1 MNKQFLSALLALF
14 SGAVSTT
21 ALAQHIHVLQEADG
35 VVVTIEN
42 PKKYLLIP
50 IEEERGEVKMRL
62 ETGSPADTWMDVR
75 LAQLSTDYYV
85 PLRLPEGEK
94 AVVRFSEVTPQASAF
109 RNFKLADEWNVKN
122 SDYYRPLYHHT
133 PSYGWMNDP
142 NGLIY
147 KDGEYHLYYQYNPY
161 GSKWGNMHWG
171 HAVSRD
177 LVRWKELGLAIARD
191 TLGHIY
197 SGSTVIDF
205 NNSAGFGK
213 DALIAFYTSASDENG
228 QLQCLAY
235 STDNGRTF
243 TKYAGNPI
251 LRPFDGLKDFRD
263 PKVFWHEPAKAWYM
277 IVSAD
282 KEMRFYR
289 SADLKKWD
297 YVSAFGRGYGAQP
310 NQFECPDFFPLTLD
324 GKQKYVMIVNINPG
338 CLFGGS
344 ATEYFVGDFD
354 GREFKCDTPP
364 NRVKWLDYGKD
375 HYATVTFSN
384 TGDRVLAMPWISNWQ
399 YANVT
404 PIRQYRGANGLP
416 RELSLYRHNDDYYV
430 ATDVAREVR
439 ALRKTPLDLGTFA
452 TAKKHELRDVLT
464 STKDAFELEFD
475 LTPGKSVQSGFTLYN
490 AKGEKVDIY
499 IDAKQNRLVMD
510 RTKSGLVAF
519 GERAVPHDIE
529 TAYDKQ
535 VYGGAKGKTFR
546 KANSVNYVN
555 DFALGTWAP
564 LDLCEGKTYHFD
576 VFVDKCSVE
585 IFVDGGRIAMTN
597 LIFPTVPYTSV
608 QFYSKKGETTVSNA
622 RLYPLQPTVPTAGH

>member
-21 ALAQHIHVLQEADG
+21 ALAQHIHVSQEVDG

-62 ETGSPADTWMDVR
+62 ETGSAADTWMDVR

-94 AVVRFSEVTPQASAF
+94 AVVRFSEVSPQASAF

-122 SDYYRPLYHHT
+122 TDYYRPLYHHT

-171 HAVSRD
+171 HAVGRD
-177 LVRWKELGLAIARD
+177 LVRWKELGPAIARD

-213 DALIAFYTSASDENG
+213 DALLAFYTSASDENG

-364 NRVKWLDYGKD
+364 TRVKWLDYGKD

-404 PIRQYRGANGLP
+404 PIQQYRGANGLP

-597 LIFPTVPYTSV
+597 LVFPTVPYTSV

>member
-1 MNKQFLSALLALF
+1 
-14 SGAVSTT
+14 
-21 ALAQHIHVLQEADG
+21 
-35 VVVTIEN
+35 
-42 PKKYLLIP
+42 
-50 IEEERGEVKMRL
+50 
-62 ETGSPADTWMDVR
+62 
-75 LAQLSTDYYV
+75 
-85 PLRLPEGEK
+85 
-94 AVVRFSEVTPQASAF
+94 
-109 RNFKLADEWNVKN
+109 
-122 SDYYRPLYHHT
+122 
-133 PSYGWMNDP
+133 
-142 NGLIY
+142 
-147 KDGEYHLYYQYNPY
+147 
-161 GSKWGNMHWG
+161 
-171 HAVSRD
+171 
-177 LVRWKELGLAIARD
+177 
-191 TLGHIY
+191 
-197 SGSTVIDF
+197 
-205 NNSAGFGK
+205 
-213 DALIAFYTSASDENG
+213 
-228 QLQCLAY
+228 
-235 STDNGRTF
+235 
-243 TKYAGNPI
+243 
-251 LRPFDGLKDFRD
+251 
-263 PKVFWHEPAKAWYM
+263 
-277 IVSAD
+277 
-282 KEMRFYR
+282 
-289 SADLKKWD
+289 
-297 YVSAFGRGYGAQP
+297 
-310 NQFECPDFFPLTLD
+310 
-324 GKQKYVMIVNINPG
+324 MIVNINPG

-404 PIRQYRGANGLP
+404 PIQQYRGANGLP

-439 ALRKTPLDLGTFA
+439 ALRKMPLDLGTFA

-490 AKGEKVDIY
+490 AK
-499 IDAKQNRLVMD
+499 AKRWISISMPSRIVWSWTARRADSWL
-510 RTKSGLVAF
+510 S
-519 GERAVPHDIE
+519 EREPCPNDIE

-597 LIFPTVPYTSV
+597 LVFPTAPYTSV

-622 RLYPLQPTVPTAGH
+622 RLYPLQPTVPTAGY